1 MNILKIQLA
10 SDLKKAFES
19 GLQISGV
26 EEGKI
31 LWIGDSVQWSN
42 YNE

>member
-1 MNILKIQLA
+1 MNILNIQLA
-10 SDLKKAFES
+10 SDLKKAFAC

-31 LWIGDSVQWSN
+31 LWMGDSVQWSN
-42 YNE
+42 YNN